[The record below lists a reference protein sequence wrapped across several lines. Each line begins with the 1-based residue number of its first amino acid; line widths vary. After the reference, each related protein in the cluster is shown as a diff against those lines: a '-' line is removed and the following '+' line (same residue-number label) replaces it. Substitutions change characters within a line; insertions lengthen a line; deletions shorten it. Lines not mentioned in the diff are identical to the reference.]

1 MKEEGGFLGAMTLN
15 YLIAV
20 LLWLAMLVAWVWLT
34 VPDIP
39 VVPILIA
46 SIAVLAVV
54 PIWFYPRSKM
64 VWAAV
69 EYLVARAQPD
79 YRPPTPRDPRTEG
92 LE

>member
-1 MKEEGGFLGAMTLN
+1 MTLN

-20 LLWLAMLVAWVWLT
+20 AVWVGMLSVWLFLT
-34 VPDIP
+34 VPDVP

-46 SIAVLAVV
+46 SIVMLAIV

-64 VWAAV
+64 LWAAV
-69 EYLVARAQPD
+69 EYLVTRSDPD
-79 YRPPTPRDPRTEG
+79 YRTPTSRDPRTRG